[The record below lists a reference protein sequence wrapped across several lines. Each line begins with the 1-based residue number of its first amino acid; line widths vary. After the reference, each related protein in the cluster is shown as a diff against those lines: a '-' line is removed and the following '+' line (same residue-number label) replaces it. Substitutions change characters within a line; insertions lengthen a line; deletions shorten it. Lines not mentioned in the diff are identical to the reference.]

1 MKKIIT
7 VVLATFLLLAG
18 CTGSSPELGLENGY
32 LKKCPDKPNCVNSQI
47 NDKEHFIK
55 PILVTSTQIDTKKHI
70 LQILRESKRT
80 EVKDVGNDYIRAE
93 VSSAVFRFVDD
104 VEFYFPETQSKEML
118 IHVRSASRLG
128 YYDFGVNRK
137 RVEDIRNKLS
147 SYTSN

>member
-7 VVLATFLLLAG
+7 VVLATFLILGG
-18 CTGSSPELGLENGY
+18 CTGASPELGLENGY
-32 LKKCPDKPNCVNSQI
+32 LKKCPDKPNCVNSQV

-80 EVKDVGNDYIRAE
+80 EVKDVRNDYIRAE
-93 VSSAVFRFVDD
+93 VSSAVFRFIDD

-137 RVEDIRNKLS
+137 RIEDIRNKIS